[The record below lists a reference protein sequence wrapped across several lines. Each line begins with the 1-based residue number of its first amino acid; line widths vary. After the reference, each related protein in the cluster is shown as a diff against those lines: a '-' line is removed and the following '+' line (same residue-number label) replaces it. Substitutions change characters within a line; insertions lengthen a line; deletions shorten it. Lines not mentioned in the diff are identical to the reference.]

1 MNWLNSIEAK
11 DWLVV
16 IATLLSPLIA
26 VQVSKWIER
35 SHQSRDEQVRIFK
48 TLMATRAANLDP
60 RHVESLNVIDV
71 VFHSKSR
78 KETEIRRLWKQY
90 LDHLNDRAYPRDGW
104 GAKRV
109 ELLVELLHAMATFLG
124 FDFDKT
130 HIKNQAY
137 YPEGYG
143 DIEDDHA
150 TNRKALREI
159 LTGMRPLP
167 IWVGNFPV
175 QPESANDQ
183 SGDLGA

>member
-1 MNWLNSIEAK
+1 MSWLFSIDAK

-16 IATLLSPLIA
+16 AATLLSPLIA
-26 VQVSKWIER
+26 VQVTKWIER
-35 SHQSRDEQVRIFK
+35 SRQSRDEQIRIFK

-71 VFHSKSR
+71 VFHGTSR
-78 KETEIRRLWKQY
+78 KEVEIRRLWKQY
-90 LDHLNDRAYPRDGW
+90 LDHLNDRAYPRDSW
-104 GAKRV
+104 GVKRV

-143 DIEDDHA
+143 DIEDDN
-150 TNRKALREI
+150 TVNRKALREI
-159 LTGMRPLP
+159 LTGKRSLP
-167 IWVGNFPV
+167 MWVTNLPV
-175 QPESANDQ
+175 QPQ
-183 SGDLGA
+183 SVSDKSEAERA

>member
-1 MNWLNSIEAK
+1 MNWVSSIEAK

-16 IATLLSPLIA
+16 VATLLSPLIA
-26 VQVSKWIER
+26 VQVTKWLDR
-35 SHQSRDEQVRIFK
+35 TRQSRDEQVKIFK

-71 VFHSKSR
+71 VFHGSSR
-78 KETEIRRLWKQY
+78 SQTEIRRSWKQY
-90 LDHLNDRAYPRDGW
+90 LDHLNDRNYPKESW
-104 GAKRV
+104 GVKRV

-143 DIEDDHA
+143 DVEDDYTA
-150 TNRKALREI
+150 NRKALREI
-159 LTGMRPLP
+159 LTGKRPLKMLLTNLP
-167 IWVGNFPV
+167 AQQ
-175 QPESANDQ
+175 QPDQ
-183 SGDLGA
+183 SQDVSDDG